1 VSGNRGPAVHAGD
14 ARLLSGVRWR
24 LVVFRATSTLV
35 LLLVLGTAL
44 YLSTQASLAASAT
57 SQLEARV
64 SDARRILLGQPR
76 PQPDEDDEQFGQF
89 LFGGPASGTA
99 LLLFDASGRQV
110 LPEGTT
116 ISPDLPVQAG
126 FAAALGGERDLRTA
140 TISIG
145 ATEEHATPVRV
156 LSESIEVGGATYVLQ
171 VLQDRSTEAQTLAVV
186 LAVLAIGGLGALL
199 AAAGFGFLYAGR
211 ALVPIRESLRRQREF
226 AADASH
232 EFRNPLA
239 VIRGSVERLR
249 RHANRP
255 VSTMADALDDVE
267 AEVRQLTG
275 LVDDLLLLARS
286 DSGAIEL
293 QRVPVDLADLA
304 GEALG
309 SVRPAADHAGVRLR
323 FDAAPAPVLGDPDRL
338 RQVVANLADNA
349 VRHSPA
355 GGTVTVTVRGG
366 GGAHLVVED
375 EGPGIR
381 DEDLPHVFDR
391 FWRAS
396 GAPAGGTGL
405 GLAIVAWIV
414 ERHGGRVRAGN
425 RTGARGARF
434 EVRLPA

>member
-1 VSGNRGPAVHAGD
+1 MSGNRGPAIHAGD

-24 LVVFRATSTLV
+24 LVLFSAGSTLV
-35 LLLVLGTAL
+35 LLVVLGSAL
-44 YLSTQASLAASAT
+44 YFSTQASLAASAT
-57 SQLEARV
+57 TQLEARV
-64 SDARRILLGQPR
+64 ADARRILLGQAR
-76 PQPDEDDEQFGQF
+76 PEPDEDDEQFGQF

-99 LLLFDASGRQV
+99 LLLFDAAGRQV
-110 LPEGTT
+110 LPEATT
-116 ISPDLPVQAG
+116 ISPDLPVGAG
-126 FAAALGGERDLRTA
+126 FAAALDGQRDLRTA

-145 ATEEHATPVRV
+145 AGDEHDTPVRV
-156 LSESIEVGGATYVLQ
+156 LSEAVDVGGETYVLQ
-171 VLQDRSTEAQTLAVV
+171 VLQDRSTEARTLSVV
-186 LAVLAIGGLGALL
+186 LAVLAIGGLAALL

-232 EFRNPLA
+232 ELRNPLA

-249 RHANRP
+249 RHADRP
-255 VSTMADALDDVE
+255 VSSMADALDDVE

-275 LVDDLLLLARS
+275 LVDDLLMLARS
-286 DSGAIEL
+286 DTGAIEL

-309 SVRPAADHAGVRLR
+309 SVRPVADQVGVRLR
-323 FDAAPAPVLGDPDRL
+323 LDAAPAPLVGDPDRL
-338 RQVVANLADNA
+338 RQVVVNLADNA
-349 VRHSPA
+349 VRHSPT

-366 GGAHLVVED
+366 RGAHLLVED
-375 EGPGIR
+375 EGAGIR
-381 DEDLPHVFDR
+381 DADLPHVFDR

-414 ERHGGRVRAGN
+414 ERHGGRVRAAN
-425 RTGARGARF
+425 RQGSQGARF